1 MPSQIRFKLNRAGV
15 RALLRGPAVQADL
28 RRRGNAIASAAGPG
42 HRVDSEVGRNR
53 ARVEVVTETFEAM
66 RKEAR
71 DRNLTRAFGHGR

>member
-1 MPSQIRFKLNRAGV
+1 MTERIEVKLNSAGV
-15 RALLRGPAVQADL
+15 KALLKSPGIQADL

-66 RKEAR
+66 QREAR
-71 DRNLTRAFGHGR
+71 DRNLTRAVDAGR